1 MDESIMKYVP
11 KSKRH
16 AILDAYKDQ
25 DGYWICIKSDSGYEA
40 SRMESGCHVIHED
53 TVQELRYQIAG
64 IKKECW
70 PTKAQH
76 SNQTNSPKADYI
88 ISAFKNKIK
97 IGGYGNVFRS
107 TNIWW

>member
-53 TVQELRYQIAG
+53 TV
-64 IKKECW
+64 
-70 PTKAQH
+70 
-76 SNQTNSPKADYI
+76 
-88 ISAFKNKIK
+88 
-97 IGGYGNVFRS
+97 
-107 TNIWW
+107 